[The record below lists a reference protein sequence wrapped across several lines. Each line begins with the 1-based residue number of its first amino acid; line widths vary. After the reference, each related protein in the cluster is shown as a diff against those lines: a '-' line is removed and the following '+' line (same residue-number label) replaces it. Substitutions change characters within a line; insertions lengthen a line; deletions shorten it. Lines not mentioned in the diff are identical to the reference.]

1 MENNQV
7 IPNIIALAPVS
18 ETSQELRMLSRA
30 LSECQ
35 SLNVM
40 IRVSQFVKNSQLCN
54 YVTKALKRSLCLCL
68 FLCHFM
74 TQSLTRSQY

>member
-1 MENNQV
+1 
-7 IPNIIALAPVS
+7 
-18 ETSQELRMLSRA
+18 
-30 LSECQ
+30 
-35 SLNVM
+35 M

-74 TQSLTRSQY
+74 TQSLTRSLIDIELPWTTKKEGGDDGDGNGDAGEVVVIVMLVK